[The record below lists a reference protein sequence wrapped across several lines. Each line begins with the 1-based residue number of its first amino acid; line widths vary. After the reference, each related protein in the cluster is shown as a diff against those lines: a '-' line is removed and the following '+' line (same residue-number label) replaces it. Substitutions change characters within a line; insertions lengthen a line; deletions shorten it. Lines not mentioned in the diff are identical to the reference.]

1 MNFELS
7 EEQLLIRG
15 MVKEFA
21 ASEVA
26 PIAAE
31 IDRDHRFPEESIP
44 KLAKLNL
51 LGVPYPEEFGG
62 GGADA
67 VSYVTRLS
75 HFHGVRNSGLLNQKT
90 KREI

>member
-1 MNFELS
+1 MDFELS

-31 IDRDHRFPEESIP
+31 IDRNHRFPEESIP
-44 KLAKLNL
+44 TA
-51 LGVPYPEEFGG
+51 
-62 GGADA
+62 A
-67 VSYVTRLS
+67 
-75 HFHGVRNSGLLNQKT
+75 
-90 KREI
+90 